1 MLILVAVGHS
11 AVRDDA
17 VWRLRDEVVL
27 LLLGLRGWRG
37 LVAEEAEGPV
47 GEVEAAEDDD
57 CCEDLFDQ
65 WVSEAS
71 VFVCVVRGEKVEGW
85 GVRAGREEMAV
96 GKCCGRM
103 LLRVPVLLLV
113 HALVGVGVL
122 ARMRVQH
129 LVDPHPHSDE

>member
-1 MLILVAVGHS
+1 MDKRRRRHAYPRAALYISLSAIRRARSPRLLDLGRSIHAPILLPVVLILVAVGHS
-11 AVRDDA
+11 AGRDDA

-47 GEVEAAEDDD
+47 GEVEAAEDDN

-71 VFVCVVRGEKVEGW
+71 IFVCVVRG
-85 GVRAGREEMAV
+85 
-96 GKCCGRM
+96 
-103 LLRVPVLLLV
+103 
-113 HALVGVGVL
+113 
-122 ARMRVQH
+122 
-129 LVDPHPHSDE
+129 